1 MHVLIS
7 EDSCSDKLVL
17 AQNLMQ
23 ISMKRL
29 QKEFYQILSTNRMY
43 LDPKLVSHRSSC
55 SSLSSTNY
63 SGDEADAASDDELSR
78 VGDSISDVDRLS
90 LIATSDLRSI
100 ADCKI
105 KSGYGRECVH
115 IFDIPIDPK
124 IDCRRRSIPS
134 GGRTV

>member
-29 QKEFYQILSTNRMY
+29 QKEFYQILSTNRKY

-55 SSLSSTNY
+55 SSLSSSNY
-63 SGDEADAASDDELSR
+63 SEDEADAASDDELSR
-78 VGDSISDVDRLS
+78 VSDSISNVDRLS
-90 LIATSDLRSI
+90 LIATDQLLIVWLDLVM
-100 ADCKI
+100 A
-105 KSGYGRECVH
+105 ENA
-115 IFDIPIDPK
+115 
-124 IDCRRRSIPS
+124 
-134 GGRTV
+134 